1 MYEEMMEQK
10 LTACRKA
17 YEEEFE
23 IIAKQFE
30 EFKDYVD
37 DQRLKWSAV
46 QALVADQEEQNVNMN
61 NMIEAVGQEMMR
73 AQSER
78 RMSEPI
84 EGIEQDDLMNFVSE
98 MNDNPDSVHSEVVET
113 VKSAD
118 LLLTKAFNFYGSSIR
133 INVDDQID
141 IANRAYIRFYKMK
154 LNQVLWIK
162 MQFKRSLKLIRE
174 CSKLSNFKL
183 KSLSVKLRRSKSRKR
198 L

>member
-46 QALVADQEEQNVNMN
+46 QALVADQEEQIVNMN

-154 LNQVLWIK
+154 LNQVLMDK
-162 MQFKRSLKLIRE
+162 DA
-174 CSKLSNFKL
+174 
-183 KSLSVKLRRSKSRKR
+183 V
-198 L
+198 